1 MPFTAWFATK
11 YAPVV
16 ATGLTP
22 ALNSLVHVIMY
33 TYYYKASQGVQLNWI
48 KQYITTMQLVQFVI
62 ISIHAAHL
70 ILMPNCDYPKWFA
83 CIELAHGLFFIY
95 TFSDFYKKA
104 YNTTSKSKTNGKSN
118 AKSNGI
124 KNNNNN
130 KSNGVKHD

>member
-1 MPFTAWFATK
+1 
-11 YAPVV
+11 
-16 ATGLTP
+16 
-22 ALNSLVHVIMY
+22 MY

-70 ILMPNCDYPKWFA
+70 IMMPTCDYPKWFA

-104 YNTTSKSKTNGKSN
+104 YNEKPAINGKSS
-118 AKSNGI
+118 SNDKVING
-124 KNNNNN
+124 NNNVKT
-130 KSNGVKHD
+130 KSS